1 MTSVLC
7 FVPAPSVLLEALK
20 INMCQDANKPKHY
33 TTDYYMQNLV
43 VRRGQE
49 FVMQVTF
56 NRPLAP
62 EDDFHIEFTIGEFE
76 LWALILF
83 MCRRTSPIQCSQ
95 IFLRTPR

>member
-20 INMCQDANKPKHY
+20 IDMCQDVNKLKHY

-76 LWALILF
+76 LGFDTLHVPSSF
-83 MCRRTSPIQCSQ
+83 
-95 IFLRTPR
+95 